1 MQAGIPHEAL
11 FFCFCYPFRGTS
23 KVDVSDMKD
32 PFVCLFKCGGFIYLD
47 ADYKVVAINSFSFD
61 EVGENTT
68 GKKSIVRSTSLFYK
82 EVKEDTSAKKTT
94 LVMNLGRHSPLPE
107 TSTEALEAWG
117 RFQPVTV
124 PWLNELGYTEFAWVC
139 PSEILGDLVYPTGG
153 GFAYLNE
160 DLSKSLFVPVALEKV
175 SVRENESFK
184 EHAPEKLRFVR
195 PGGIPNYEPRYVFI

>member
-1 MQAGIPHEAL
+1 MNEVYDIVAVNSFFSEEVNEDTRAKKITSVLTLSQNKLLPEISGEAL
-11 FFCFCYPFRGTS
+11 Q
-23 KVDVSDMKD
+23 
-32 PFVCLFKCGGFIYLD
+32 
-47 ADYKVVAINSFSFD
+47 
-61 EVGENTT
+61 
-68 GKKSIVRSTSLFYK
+68 
-82 EVKEDTSAKKTT
+82 
-94 LVMNLGRHSPLPE
+94 
-107 TSTEALEAWG
+107 AWD

-124 PWLNELGYTEFAWVC
+124 PWLKELGYTDFAWVC

-184 EHAPEKLRFVR
+184 EHEPEKLRFVR